1 MKKVF
6 LDTNV
11 LMDMLLARVP
21 HNLYIMQVVELGR
34 KKEEVHLSVSCLSI
48 ANAQYLL
55 ARYGVSAVAIRSLLT
70 DVCQVCELVALND
83 KAVMGALAEPL
94 FDDIEDAMQYQCA
107 KACGADVIITRDV
120 HDFRRS
126 EILAMN
132 ANEFLLS
139 IGKV

>member
-11 LMDMLLARVP
+11 LMDMLLVREP
-21 HNLYIMQVVELGR
+21 HNLYSMQVFELGR
-34 KKEEVHLSVSCLSI
+34 KKEEVLLAVSCLSM

-55 ARYGVSAVAIRSLLT
+55 ARYGASVTAIRSLLT
-70 DVCQVCELVALND
+70 DVSQACELVALNE
-83 KAVMGALAEPL
+83 KAVVGALAAQR
-94 FDDIEDAMQYQCA
+94 FNDIENAMQHQCA

-120 HDFRRS
+120 HDFRHS
-126 EILAMN
+126 DILTMS

-139 IGKV
+139 IGKI